1 MYIIVTHTGFHEN
14 RINNTMADEVK
25 ETLRAWL
32 AIDDQMRTLQ
42 AQMKT
47 LRDQKTTLGAQVL
60 AYMKDNDLA
69 NFVLDGTGGTIARS
83 ERVSRP
89 ALKRSTL
96 RQQLFLQFADQ
107 PERVAEA
114 LRAIEGI
121 PEGGDDMSVGGTKR
135 DILSRRLPR
144 SQNISLN

>member
-1 MYIIVTHTGFHEN
+1 
-14 RINNTMADEVK
+14 MADEIK
-25 ETLRAWL
+25 DTLRSWI
-32 AIDDQMRTLQ
+32 AIDDQIRGLQ
-42 AQMKT
+42 TQIKT
-47 LRDQKTTLGAQVL
+47 LRDQKTLLGSQL
-60 AYMKDNDLA
+60 LSYMKDNDLA
-69 NFVLDGTGGTIARS
+69 NFVLDGPNGTIARS

-135 DILSRRLPR
+135 DVLSRRLPR